1 MLLRRKVL
9 NRIRPKEIDGVAING
24 SMWYLL
30 AEKYVQAIN
39 EGAVPNIQSSWAYIC
54 RQKAKTAFEGA
65 IEVFKTEMSDVS
77 MPANQDDFE
86 ENLKDSTTIAFEFY

>member
-39 EGAVPNIQSSWAYIC
+39 EGAVPNI
-54 RQKAKTAFEGA
+54 
-65 IEVFKTEMSDVS
+65 
-77 MPANQDDFE
+77 
-86 ENLKDSTTIAFEFY
+86 